1 MINGFSKFAVLYL
14 APVLMLTALFLSLFA
29 FLAPSVM
36 LHDQVA
42 LLTVTPSTALTNP
55 QAQANDGPSLFLGAL
70 GSCSRHNNAGA
81 VNCTATSIS
90 PQYDTSVLPGA
101 TSNDILS
108 APPSTAPA
116 FIAVAISLSFVFFF
130 AYSLVSFRHKFG
142 EGLSEKLDSPMI
154 QRITAWIGVFGFMI
168 GARIY
173 SMPPIQSAK
182 RLAFQ
187 LSGLA
192 SFLIVR
198 MWFEKAIDDFNQ
210 SIVSQSKNA
219 PELVAAAGNGFTM
232 VWIAY
237 AFYGIPLIASLAKI
251 NVHAS
256 EGKEY

>member
-36 LHDQVA
+36 LHDRVA

-55 QAQANDGPSLFLGAL
+55 QAQASDGPSLFLGAL
-70 GSCSRHNNAGA
+70 GSCIIY
-81 VNCTATSIS
+81 TALILEVLIRFYRLMLASQQCWPCQLHGHFHFASVWYVSVAHSLIV
-90 PQYDTSVLPGA
+90 PLRFVFIDTSVLPGA
-101 TSNDILS
+101 TSSDILS

-116 FIAVAISLSFVFFF
+116 FIAVAISFSFVFFF

-173 SMPPIQSAK
+173 TMPPITS
-182 RLAFQ
+182 
-187 LSGLA
+187 
-192 SFLIVR
+192 V
-198 MWFEKAIDDFNQ
+198 
-210 SIVSQSKNA
+210 
-219 PELVAAAGNGFTM
+219 
-232 VWIAY
+232 
-237 AFYGIPLIASLAKI
+237 
-251 NVHAS
+251 
-256 EGKEY
+256 